1 MIEEEHYRK
10 TSETIAKFK
19 NGEKR
24 YRTSVLFN
32 IAVQMLVRGEDPFE
46 VIDQLITATED
57 TNKALIQYMYRDTRP
72 IVSMSESK
80 TNHDE

>member
-1 MIEEEHYRK
+1 MTEEEHYNK

-24 YRTSVLFN
+24 YRTSILFN

-46 VIDQLITATED
+46 VIDQLITTTED

-72 IVSMSESK
+72 IVSMSKFKSK
-80 TNHDE
+80 LDG